1 MGTDLTHRK
10 VFVMEPSAPVARKR
24 PRSIASGILLALAV
38 LLTPTALI
46 TNWAAVQVDNTQRFV
61 DTLGPLA
68 SNPKIQEL
76 VINEVTN
83 KLDETVDFAGTTSSL
98 IDGLGSALS
107 LPPSA
112 KEALG
117 LISDPL
123 AAGVKGLV
131 REAVRKAVTSDGF
144 QAAWT
149 QTLVITQEQVT
160 KLLKGEESGVLKMA
174 ADGTIT
180 INLRPVIAEVKQSLI
195 NSGSGF
201 AEAIPEID
209 LTLDLGKI
217 PELAVARV
225 VYQVG
230 VGVGTWLPWVVVGL
244 FLVGFAF
251 AVRRVRAVL
260 ISSVLLLISSV
271 LLLVL
276 FSFGRLLAINSV
288 SDAFSPALG
297 VVWDAVSAYA
307 VTVAAGLIALSLI
320 ALVTSWIFLGD
331 EQSPVRQWS
340 GRTLALLRA
349 RLDRAGITLGTAGYV
364 LYRFR
369 IALRVVVIVVAG
381 FLVAVAQPV
390 NVGSVIWASVIV
402 LLLLLALELF
412 QRPPVAAAKPTAKR
426 SSPTKDASTTKRASP
441 AKRATPARK

>member
-1 MGTDLTHRK
+1 MGTDVTHGK
-10 VFVMEPSAPVARKR
+10 VIVMERKAPATKKR

-46 TNWAAVQVDNTQRFV
+46 TNWATVQVDNTQRFV

-76 VINEVTN
+76 VITEVTN

-107 LPPSA
+107 LPAPA

-131 REAVRKAVTSDGF
+131 REAVGKVVTSEGF

-149 QTLVITQEQVT
+149 QTLTITQEQVT

-180 INLRPVIAEVKQSLI
+180 MNLKPVIAQVKQSLI
-195 NSGSGF
+195 NSGVGF
-201 AEAIPEID
+201 AAAIPEMD
-209 LTLDLGKI
+209 LTVELGKI
-217 PELAVARV
+217 PELALARV

-230 VGVGTWLPWVVVGL
+230 VGVGTWLPWVVFGL
-244 FLVGFAF
+244 YLLGFAF
-251 AVRRVRAVL
+251 AVRRARAVL
-260 ISSVLLLISSV
+260 TTSVFLLISSV
-271 LLLVL
+271 LMLVI
-276 FSFGRLLAINSV
+276 FSFGRLFAVNSV
-288 SDAFSPALG
+288 SDTFSPAVG

-307 VTVAAGLIALSLI
+307 VTVVAGLIALSI
-320 ALVTSWIFLGD
+320 ISLVAAWIFSGD
-331 EQSPVRQWS
+331 ERSPVRQWF
-340 GRTLALLRA
+340 GRMIASLRG
-349 RLDRAGITLGTAGYV
+349 RLDSVGMTMGSAGHV

-369 IALRVVVIVVAG
+369 VTLRVIIIVIAG
-381 FLVAVAQPV
+381 LLVALVQPM

-402 LLLLLALELF
+402 LILLLVLELL
-412 QRPPVAAAKPTAKR
+412 QRPPVVAKAPAQR
-426 SSPTKDASTTKRASP
+426 SGTSRGTTQ
-441 AKRATPARK
+441 AKRATATKRATSARK

>member
-1 MGTDLTHRK
+1 
-10 VFVMEPSAPVARKR
+10 MESSAPAAQKP

-38 LLTPTALI
+38 VLTPLALV

-112 KEALG
+112 KDALG
-117 LISDPL
+117 LFSDPL

-131 REAVRKAVTSDGF
+131 REAVGKVVTSDGF

-149 QTLVITQEQVT
+149 QTLTITQEQVT

-180 INLRPVIAEVKQSLI
+180 LNLKPVIAEVKQSLI
-195 NSGSGF
+195 NSGAGF
-201 AEAIPEID
+201 AAAIPEMDLAID
-209 LTLDLGKI
+209 VGKI

-225 VYQVG
+225 VYQIG
-230 VGVGTWLPWVVVGL
+230 IGVGTWLPWVVVGL
-244 FLVGFAF
+244 YLLGFAL
-251 AVRRVRAVL
+251 AIRRVRAVL
-260 ISSVLLLISSV
+260 ITSVFLLISSV
-271 LLLVL
+271 LMLVV

-288 SDAFSPALG
+288 SDEFAPAVG

-307 VTVAAGLIALSLI
+307 VTVVAGLIALSVI
-320 ALVTSWIFLGD
+320 ALLASWVFSGN
-331 EQSPVRQWS
+331 ERSPVRQWF
-340 GRTLALLRA
+340 GRTFASLRA
-349 RLDRAGITLGTAGYV
+349 RLDGLGITMGSAGHV

-369 IALRVVVIVVAG
+369 VAIRVIIIVIAGL
-381 FLVAVAQPV
+381 LVAAVQPM
-390 NVGSVIWASVIV
+390 NVGSVIWATVIV
-402 LLLLLALELF
+402 GFLLLALELL
-412 QRPPVAAAKPTAKR
+412 QRPPVVVAKPAAKKAT
-426 SSPTKDASTTKRASP
+426 TTKRATP
-441 AKRATPARK
+441 TTRATPTKRATSARK